1 MSYALFLGCK
11 IPSYAPQYETSARA
25 VLGKL
30 GFQLTEMEF
39 NCCGYP
45 LRDQHFELFI
55 LSAARNL
62 ALAEAQGVDLMT
74 LCKCCLG
81 TLKRAQKFLEEQP
94 DLLAMVQEKLAPEG
108 LKYQG
113 TAQVRHIQSVL
124 HDEVGLEKLED
135 LVQAPLGGL
144 KVAAMYGCHAL
155 RPSRITG
162 FDNAYGPKLI
172 EELLK
177 VIGAEGVP
185 WKGRLRCCGAPLRER
200 NPELSL
206 TTIMMRLEE
215 FAASEAQVLMVDC
228 PHTLLQVKWAHE
240 TLSGEGKPSLDGVVL
255 YPQLLGLALG
265 LEPGRLD
272 LAQNAPAPSD
282 LKASPPPVKAD
293 PGEEKPK
300 AAGGNSPE

>member
-1 MSYALFLGCK
+1 
-11 IPSYAPQYETSARA
+11 
-25 VLGKL
+25 
-30 GFQLTEMEF
+30 
-39 NCCGYP
+39 
-45 LRDQHFELFI
+45 
-55 LSAARNL
+55 
-62 ALAEAQGVDLMT
+62 
-74 LCKCCLG
+74 
-81 TLKRAQKFLEEQP
+81 
-94 DLLAMVQEKLAPEG
+94 
-108 LKYQG
+108 
-113 TAQVRHIQSVL
+113 
-124 HDEVGLEKLED
+124 
-135 LVQAPLGGL
+135 
-144 KVAAMYGCHAL
+144 MYGCHAL

-185 WKGRLRCCGAPLRER
+185 WQGRLRCCGGPLRER

-206 TTIMMRLEE
+206 ATIMMRLEE

-272 LAQNAPAPSD
+272 LTQNAPAPSG
-282 LKASPPPVKAD
+282 LKASPPPAKAD
-293 PGEEKPK
+293 PGGEKPK
-300 AAGGNSPE
+300 AVGGNSPA